1 MRKQKLLSFIV
12 LSLTLS
18 ICGCSKTSKE
28 HTSIESEVLISSQTN
43 EISSEIVNT
52 TSVINCDGH
61 VFKEEKVKE
70 ATIVEKGIILKTCE
84 KCGYQ
89 EEKYFYDLKEFS
101 FEDKTF
107 MYDGNERE
115 ILIEGLLPYG
125 TYVSYENNKLTEIG
139 TKEATALIY
148 DEDNH
153 LLDTRT
159 AKLSIIENIGLPNV
173 KVVTSTGN
181 DPDYKDKTNYTTMTT
196 SVDNCLNKYVL
207 TNVSGGIRARG
218 NSTNYDV
225 VSKHPWRL
233 KFNSKVNLLGLNGGQ
248 KFKSWVLLASYFD
261 QSLFRDAAALSIG
274 NSLFHYSNNYA
285 SSYQHVNFYMNGDYR
300 GVYLLA
306 EQQQANKA
314 RIDVAEPEEG
324 IEGEKVGYL
333 VEIDIRAADDDP
345 YFTCGPKSTRDQ
357 FGRWSGGQMIN
368 GVRVVSSTYA
378 IKTDVFSD
386 KQTRYI
392 EKYVANAMDA
402 LINAVAGTKLQ
413 IINENNE
420 LVDSPY
426 QSQYDTL
433 NSFLDMESFFKMYVL
448 QELVKNYDVGY
459 GSFYLFVDFTAT
471 SKHPRLTFGAPW
483 DFDLSQG
490 NKQSGNI
497 TKTND
502 DFIKTG
508 FGEANFNPWLYLL
521 SQTDFYENLI
531 KKYYAVF
538 ASSNAFEKTIDYIEY
553 ETTAFQSDFANNV
566 ERWKN
571 GTGKDR
577 MSTRQYSNHNA
588 AVSYLVDWLNNRK
601 TYMDSVYLA

>member
-1 MRKQKLLSFIV
+1 MNKQKFLSFIV
-12 LSLTLS
+12 LSLVLS
-18 ICGCSKTSKE
+18 ICGCSKSNNDQPSFNNTE
-28 HTSIESEVLISSQTN
+28 NSQTN
-43 EISSEIVNT
+43 SNEIPN
-52 TSVINCDGH
+52 TSVVDCNEH
-61 VFKEEKVKE
+61 VFKEEKVRE
-70 ATIVEKGIILKTCE
+70 ATIIEKGLIVKTCE
-84 KCGYQ
+84 KCGYL
-89 EEKYFYDLKEFS
+89 EEKYYYDLKEFA

-115 ILIEGLLPYG
+115 VLIEGMLPYG
-125 TYVSYENNKLTEIG
+125 TYVTYENNKLTEIG
-139 TKEATALIY
+139 TKTATALIY
-148 DEDNH
+148 EDGGN
-153 LLDTRT
+153 LLETRT
-159 AKLSIIENIGLPNV
+159 AKLSIIENIGLPNI

-181 DPDYKDKTNYTTMTT
+181 DPDYKDKTNYTSMTA
-196 SVDNCLNKYVL
+196 SVDNCLEKYVL
-207 TNVSGGIRARG
+207 NSIPGGIRARG

-233 KFNSKVNLLGLNGGQ
+233 KFNSKVNLLGLNEGQ

-261 QSLFRDAAALSIG
+261 QSLFRDAAAFSIG
-274 NSLFHYSNNYA
+274 NSLFNYSNNYA

-306 EQQQANKA
+306 EQQQANKG
-314 RIDVAEPEEG
+314 RIEVTEPEDG
-324 IEGEKVGYL
+324 NEGEKVGYL
-333 VEIDIRAADDDP
+333 VEIDIRATDDDP

-357 FGRWSGGQMIN
+357 LGHWSGGQMIN

-378 IKTDVFSD
+378 IKTDVFGD
-386 KQTRYI
+386 KQAKYI

-402 LINAVAGTKLQ
+402 LINAVTGKKLQ
-413 IINENNE
+413 IISEDNV
-420 LVDSPY
+420 LIDSPY
-426 QSQYDTL
+426 DNQYDTL
-433 NSFLDMESFFKMYVL
+433 NSFLDLDSFFKMYVL

-459 GSFYLFVDFTAT
+459 GSFYLFVDFSSS

-502 DFIKTG
+502 NFIKTG

-521 SQTDFYENLI
+521 SQTEFYEGLI
-531 KKYYAVF
+531 KRYYAVF

-577 MSTRQYSNHNA
+577 MSTRQYNSHGA
-588 AVSYLVDWLNNRK
+588 AVSYLLDWLNKRK